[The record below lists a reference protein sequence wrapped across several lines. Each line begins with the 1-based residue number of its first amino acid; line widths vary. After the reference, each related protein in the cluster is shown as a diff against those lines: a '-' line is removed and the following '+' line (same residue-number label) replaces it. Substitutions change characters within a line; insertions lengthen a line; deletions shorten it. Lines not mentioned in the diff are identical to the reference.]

1 MKKIRHFK
9 IFNFFILKSHRVVD
23 EVGHIA
29 VLGGVHRVDV
39 LVAPVVVQVEQVR
52 AAPRVWGIQI
62 ETNIINTR

>member
-1 MKKIRHFK
+1 M
-9 IFNFFILKSHRVVD
+9 
-23 EVGHIA
+23 GHIA